1 MLSTIRDRATGW
13 ISGVIIGLLV
23 ISFAFWGVSFYSGQ
37 SGSINVA
44 LVNDTEISF
53 RSFQRSF
60 AQLRKQMLSVLGDS
74 LSLDEEELIKNQT
87 IEKLIES
94 ELINQLVIDSK
105 LNITNE
111 KLVDSIKSIEVF
123 RDDAGFDRE
132 KYERAIS
139 SIGMPT
145 TVFEAQLR
153 MDLLSEQLQAGFS
166 ETIFIL
172 DSELENVLRLE
183 SQSRNITYA
192 ILGLPSFIESGEI
205 SEPDIQA
212 YYQDNPNLF
221 TSKEQ
226 VKIEYLELSV
236 NELMKDIESDE
247 ETLRNFYNDNKD
259 NYDIVEQR
267 SVQKLFVRIDEEAT
281 DEVKS
286 KANSVINVALDLVN
300 QGNDFEKIVEQ
311 SIGEEGEEG
320 ILEFSEHSF
329 MSKGIMDQKID
340 DFLFN
345 SDEGTTSGVIETKGG
360 LNIVK
365 VAEIRGGPENRF
377 EKYAEQVEEDY
388 KTKQAELQFFDLA
401 DQLTTLAY
409 ENSDNLEIAADAI
422 DKDIIET
429 EYFDRTSNLEGLL
442 SDPLIISK
450 SFDPKLI
457 TSGNNSDAIEL
468 SEDHIAVLR
477 ILDHKQP
484 STKPL
489 DDVRDEVIA
498 SIRLKRAKENING
511 TAGAIVLEL
520 QSGVLPEEI
529 TSHNDIEWTTVE
541 KVKRDDVT
549 VNRAILRSAFEA
561 GKPVNEPIITS
572 KSLGSG
578 DYAIIIVEIAHDE
591 VLDIDEEQKKSTDLK
606 LRRIYSTGEWQNLLK
621 DVRSNS
627 DIRIFNENI

>member
-13 ISGVIIGLLV
+13 IAGVIIGLLV

-37 SGSINVA
+37 SGGINVA

-60 AQLRKQMLSVLGDS
+60 AQLRKQMQSILGDS

-94 ELINQLVIDSK
+94 ELINQLIIDSK

-123 RDDAGFDRE
+123 RDDAGFDRA

-172 DSELENVLRLE
+172 DSELENALRLE

-205 SEPDIQA
+205 SEPDIES
-212 YYQDNPNLF
+212 YYQANPNLF

-236 NELMKDIESDE
+236 NELMKDIDTNK

-281 DEVKS
+281 DAVKS

-311 SIGEEGEEG
+311 SIGEEGM
-320 ILEFSEHSF
+320 LEYSEHSF
-329 MSKGIMDQKID
+329 MSKGIMDQEVD

-345 SDEGTTSGVIETKGG
+345 SDEGATSGVIETKGG
-360 LNIVK
+360 VNIVK
-365 VAEIRGGPENRF
+365 VVEIRGGPENRF

-409 ENSDNLEIAADAI
+409 ENSDNLEIASDAI
-422 DKDIIET
+422 NKDIIET
-429 EYFDRTSNLEGLL
+429 EYFDRTSDLEGSL
-442 SDPLIISK
+442 SNPSLK
-450 SFDPKLI
+450 
-457 TSGNNSDAIEL
+457 
-468 SEDHIAVLR
+468 AVMLYT
-477 ILDHKQP
+477 P
-484 STKPL
+484 SL
-489 DDVRDEVIA
+489 
-498 SIRLKRAKENING
+498 
-511 TAGAIVLEL
+511 
-520 QSGVLPEEI
+520 
-529 TSHNDIEWTTVE
+529 
-541 KVKRDDVT
+541 
-549 VNRAILRSAFEA
+549 
-561 GKPVNEPIITS
+561 
-572 KSLGSG
+572 
-578 DYAIIIVEIAHDE
+578 
-591 VLDIDEEQKKSTDLK
+591 
-606 LRRIYSTGEWQNLLK
+606 
-621 DVRSNS
+621 
-627 DIRIFNENI
+627 

>member
-13 ISGVIIGLLV
+13 IAGVIIGLLV

-37 SGSINVA
+37 SGGINVA

-60 AQLRKQMLSVLGDS
+60 AQLRKQMQSILGDS

-94 ELINQLVIDSK
+94 ELINQLIIDSK

-123 RDDAGFDRE
+123 RDDAGFDRA

-172 DSELENVLRLE
+172 DSELENALRLE

-205 SEPDIQA
+205 SEPDIES
-212 YYQDNPNLF
+212 YYQANPNLF

-236 NELMKDIESDE
+236 NELMKDIDTNK

-281 DEVKS
+281 DAVKS

-311 SIGEEGEEG
+311 SIGEEGM
-320 ILEFSEHSF
+320 LEYSEHSF
-329 MSKGIMDQKID
+329 MSKGIMDQEVD

-345 SDEGTTSGVIETKGG
+345 SDEGATSGVIETKGG
-360 LNIVK
+360 VNIVK
-365 VAEIRGGPENRF
+365 VVEIRGGPENRF

-429 EYFDRTSNLEGLL
+429 EYFDRTSDLEGLL

-450 SFDPKLI
+450 SFDPELI

-468 SEDHIAVLR
+468 SEDHIVVLR

-484 STKPL
+484 FTKPL
-489 DDVRDEVIA
+489 DDVRNEVIA
-498 SIRLKRAKENING
+498 NIRLKHAKENING
-511 TAGAIVLEL
+511 TANEIVLEL

-549 VNRAILRSAFEA
+549 VNRAILRSSFEA
-561 GKPVNEPIITS
+561 GKPVDEPIIMS

-606 LRRIYSTGEWQNLLK
+606 LRRVFSTGEWQNLLK
-621 DVRSNS
+621 DVRNNS

>member
-13 ISGVIIGLLV
+13 IAGVIIGLLI

-37 SGSINVA
+37 SGSITVA

-60 AQLRKQMLSVLGDS
+60 AQLRKQMQSILGDS

-205 SEPDIQA
+205 SELDIEA
-212 YYQDNPNLF
+212 YYQANTNLF

-236 NELMKDIESDE
+236 NELMKYIESDE

-267 SVQKLFVRIDEEAT
+267 SVQKLFVRIDKEAT

-286 KANSVINVALDLVN
+286 KANSVINAALDLVN

-311 SIGEEGEEG
+311 LIGEEGM
-320 ILEFSEHSF
+320 LEFSENSF
-329 MSKGIMDQKID
+329 MTKGIMDQEVD

-345 SDEGTTSGVIETKGG
+345 SDEGATSGVIETKGG
-360 LNIVK
+360 VNIVK

-422 DKDIIET
+422 DKDVIET
-429 EYFDRTSNLEGLL
+429 EYFDRTSDLEGLL

-450 SFDPKLI
+450 SFDPELI
-457 TSGNNSDAIEL
+457 TSVNNSDAIEL

-477 ILDHKQP
+477 ILGHKQP
-484 STKPL
+484 SIKPL

-529 TSHNDIEWTTVE
+529 TSHNDKSIF
-541 KVKRDDVT
+541 KV
-549 VNRAILRSAFEA
+549 NCSPF
-561 GKPVNEPIITS
+561 
-572 KSLGSG
+572 
-578 DYAIIIVEIAHDE
+578 
-591 VLDIDEEQKKSTDLK
+591 
-606 LRRIYSTGEWQNLLK
+606 
-621 DVRSNS
+621 
-627 DIRIFNENI
+627 

>member
-1 MLSTIRDRATGW
+1 MLSTIRDKATGW
-13 ISGVIIGLLV
+13 IAGVIIGLLV

-60 AQLRKQMLSVLGDS
+60 AQLRKQMLSILGDS

-94 ELINQLVIDSK
+94 ELINQLVVDSK

-123 RDDAGFDRE
+123 RDDTGFDRE

-172 DSELENVLRLE
+172 DYELENVLRLE

-205 SEPDIQA
+205 SEPDIEA
-212 YYQDNPNLF
+212 YYETNPNLF

-236 NELMKDIESDE
+236 NELMKDVETDE
-247 ETLRNFYNDNKD
+247 DTLRSFYNDNKD

-267 SVQKLFVRIDEEAT
+267 SVQKLFVRIDEKVT

-286 KANSVINVALDLVN
+286 KANSVINAALDLVN
-300 QGNDFEKIVEQ
+300 QGNDFEEIVKQ
-311 SIGEEGEEG
+311 STEEEGM
-320 ILEFSEHSF
+320 LEFSAHSF
-329 MSKGIMDQKID
+329 MSKGIMDPEID

-345 SDEGTTSGVIETKGG
+345 SDEGAISSVIETKGG
-360 LNIVK
+360 VNIVK
-365 VAEIRGGPENRF
+365 VVEIRGGPENKY

-388 KTKQAELQFFDLA
+388 KIKQAELQFFDLA

-409 ENSDNLEIAADAI
+409 ENSDNLEIASDAI
-422 DKDIIET
+422 NKDIIET
-429 EYFDRTSNLEGLL
+429 EYFDRTSDLEGSL
-442 SDPLIISK
+442 SNPLIISK
-450 SFDPKLI
+450 SFDPELI
-457 TSGNNSDAIEL
+457 TSGNNSDVIEL
-468 SEDHIAVLR
+468 SEDHIVILR

-484 STKPL
+484 FTKPL
-489 DDVRDEVIA
+489 DDVRNEVIA
-498 SIRLKRAKENING
+498 NIRLKHAKENING
-511 TAGAIVLEL
+511 IVNAIVSEL
-520 QSGVLPEEI
+520 KSGILPKEI

-561 GKPVNEPIITS
+561 GKPVDKPIITS
-572 KSLGSG
+572 KPLGSG

-606 LRRIYSTGEWQNLLK
+606 LRRVFSTGEWQNLLK

>member
-13 ISGVIIGLLV
+13 IAGVIIGLLV

-60 AQLRKQMLSVLGDS
+60 TQLRKQMLSILGDS

-205 SEPDIQA
+205 SELDIEA

-267 SVQKLFVRIDEEAT
+267 SVQKLFVRIDKEAT

-286 KANSVINVALDLVN
+286 KANSVINAALDLVN

-311 SIGEEGEEG
+311 LIGEEGM
-320 ILEFSEHSF
+320 LEFSENSF
-329 MSKGIMDQKID
+329 MTKGIMDQEVD

-345 SDEGTTSGVIETKGG
+345 SDEGATSGVIETKGG
-360 LNIVK
+360 VNIVK

-422 DKDIIET
+422 DKDVIET
-429 EYFDRTSNLEGLL
+429 EYFDRTSDLEGLL

-450 SFDPKLI
+450 SFDPELI

-477 ILDHKQP
+477 ILGHKQP
-484 STKPL
+484 SIKPL

-511 TAGAIVLEL
+511 TADAIVLEL

-561 GKPVNEPIITS
+561 GKPVDEPIITS
-572 KSLGSG
+572 QNLGSG
-578 DYAIIIVEIAHDE
+578 DYAIIIVSNAYDEISE
-591 VLDIDEEQKKSTDLK
+591 VDEEQKKSTDLK
-606 LRRIYSTGEWQNLLK
+606 LRRLLSTGEWQDLLR
-621 DVRSNS
+621 DVRKNS
-627 DIRIFNENI
+627 SIRILNENI

>member
-13 ISGVIIGLLV
+13 IAGVIIGLLV

-60 AQLRKQMLSVLGDS
+60 TQLRKQMLSILGDS

-205 SEPDIQA
+205 SELDIEA

-267 SVQKLFVRIDEEAT
+267 SVQKLFVRIDKEAT

-286 KANSVINVALDLVN
+286 KANSVINAALDLVN

-311 SIGEEGEEG
+311 LIGEEGM
-320 ILEFSEHSF
+320 LEFSENSF
-329 MSKGIMDQKID
+329 MTKGIMDQEVD

-422 DKDIIET
+422 DKDVIET
-429 EYFDRTSNLEGLL
+429 EYFDRTSDLEGFL

-450 SFDPKLI
+450 SFDPELI

-468 SEDHIAVLR
+468 SEDHIVVLR

-484 STKPL
+484 SIKLL
-489 DDVRDEVIA
+489 DDVRNEVIA
-498 SIRLKRAKENING
+498 NIRLKRAKENING
-511 TAGAIVLEL
+511 TADAIVLEL

-561 GKPVNEPIITS
+561 GKPVDEPIITS
-572 KSLGSG
+572 QNLGSG
-578 DYAIIIVEIAHDE
+578 DYAIIIVSNAYDEISE
-591 VLDIDEEQKKSTDLK
+591 VDEEQKKSTDLR
-606 LRRIYSTGEWQNLLK
+606 LRRLLSTGEWQDLLR
-621 DVRSNS
+621 DVRKNS
-627 DIRIFNENI
+627 SIRILNENI

>member
-13 ISGVIIGLLV
+13 IAGVIIGLLV

-37 SGSINVA
+37 SGSITVA

-60 AQLRKQMLSVLGDS
+60 AQLRKQMLSILGDS

-111 KLVDSIKSIEVF
+111 KLIDSIKSIEVF

-205 SEPDIQA
+205 SELDIEA

-267 SVQKLFVRIDEEAT
+267 SVQKLFVRIDKEAT

-286 KANSVINVALDLVN
+286 KANSVINAALDLVN

-311 SIGEEGEEG
+311 LIGEEGM
-320 ILEFSEHSF
+320 LEFSENSF
-329 MSKGIMDQKID
+329 MTKGIMDQEVD

-345 SDEGTTSGVIETKGG
+345 SDEGATSGVIETKGG
-360 LNIVK
+360 VNIVK

-422 DKDIIET
+422 DKDVIET
-429 EYFDRTSNLEGLL
+429 EYFDRTSDLEGLL

-450 SFDPKLI
+450 SFDPELI

-489 DDVRDEVIA
+489 NDVRDEVIA

-511 TAGAIVLEL
+511 TADAIVLEL

-561 GKPVNEPIITS
+561 GKPVDEPIITS
-572 KSLGSG
+572 QNLGSG
-578 DYAIIIVEIAHDE
+578 DYAIIIVSNAYDEISE
-591 VLDIDEEQKKSTDLK
+591 VDEEQKKSTDLK
-606 LRRIYSTGEWQNLLK
+606 LRRLLSTGEWQDLLR
-621 DVRSNS
+621 DVRKNS
-627 DIRIFNENI
+627 SIRILNENI

>member
-1 MLSTIRDRATGW
+1 MLATIRDKATGW
-13 ISGVIIGLLV
+13 IAGVIVGLLV

-60 AQLRKQMLSVLGDS
+60 TQLRKQMLSILGDS

-205 SEPDIQA
+205 SELDIEA

-267 SVQKLFVRIDEEAT
+267 SVQKLFVRIDKEAT

-286 KANSVINVALDLVN
+286 KANSVINAALDLVN

-311 SIGEEGEEG
+311 LIGEEGM
-320 ILEFSEHSF
+320 LEFSENSF
-329 MSKGIMDQKID
+329 MTKGIMDQEVD

-345 SDEGTTSGVIETKGG
+345 SDEGATSGVIETKGG
-360 LNIVK
+360 VNIVK

-422 DKDIIET
+422 DKDVIET
-429 EYFDRTSNLEGLL
+429 EYFDRTSDLEGLL

-450 SFDPKLI
+450 SFDPELI

-477 ILDHKQP
+477 ILGHKQP
-484 STKPL
+484 SIKPL

-511 TAGAIVLEL
+511 TADAIVLEL

-561 GKPVNEPIITS
+561 GKPVDGPIITS

-578 DYAIIIVEIAHDE
+578 DYAVIIVEIAHDE
-591 VLDIDEEQKKSTDLK
+591 VLDIDEEQKESTDLK
-606 LRRIYSTGEWQNLLK
+606 LRRIFSTGEWQNLLK